1 MKGNPHRWIE
11 PKPVIL
17 PPDIEKVFCRHSLVA
32 EALVRRGITHLEQA
46 NAFFDPAQYT
56 PSLPTEL
63 PDLEKAADRLQSAIH
78 SSEKI
83 GVWGDFDVDGQ
94 TATTVLVDGLRQL
107 GGNVVYHI
115 PVRERESH
123 GVNLE
128 FLSTFLQ
135 EGVQLLLTCDT
146 GISAHPAVDYAHGLG
161 IDTIITDHHTLPPEL
176 PVALAIVNPQ
186 RLPSLHP
193 LRPLCGVGCAFKLIE
208 ELFQHAG
215 RLDETGQFVDLV
227 ALGTVADLAL
237 LTGDC
242 RYLVQRG
249 LALLREQTRPAI
261 KAILEQAEVKET
273 FLTEEHISFVLAPR
287 LNSIGRLDDAN
298 PMVEFLS
305 SKDPQLLQHMA
316 IFLEGLNGKRKLLCE
331 QVFQGAQALI
341 ERDHS
346 LLDAPV
352 LILSHSQWPAG
363 VIGIVASRLVELYHR
378 PVILIAAPPG
388 QAGRASARSIEGINI
403 TSAIAANQQ
412 YLLGFGG
419 HPMAAGFSI
428 DSQQIPNF
436 RRGLSR
442 TIEAAIKGE
451 MPVFELPV
459 DTYLNLEDI
468 SFELVEDLERLAPF
482 GPGNPSLIL
491 AARNLILKSK
501 SFVGKTGEHLQLIV
515 EDPSGASQRV
525 VWWQGAGADLP
536 EGPFDLAY
544 SMRSSNYRGQ
554 PEVQI
559 EWIDARPVEGTL
571 TDLVTQSINVLDYR
585 SVENPLAALQL
596 LQQEKDLVIWS
607 EGKQAPGITGVD
619 RFHLQISGTLVVW
632 SIPPGRR
639 ELQEAIWSVIPRRVV
654 LFSANP
660 GSDQPAEFLK
670 RLAGLV
676 RFSLRNRQGKVRVS
690 ELAAALG
697 QREATIKSGLEWLA
711 SRGFVHQISVGDQT
725 IQLVEGGQPDYNRA
739 SALDDEIRFLLQE
752 TTAFRTYY
760 LRADPTAMINTEPIS
775 GLFKP
780 EGL

>member
-1 MKGNPHRWIE
+1 MKESPHRWIE
-11 PKPVIL
+11 PEPVIL
-17 PPDIEKVFCRHSLVA
+17 PPDIEKAFGKHPMVA

-46 NAFFDPAQYT
+46 NAFFDPVRYT
-56 PSLPTEL
+56 PSLSTDL
-63 PDLEKAADRLQSAIH
+63 PDLEKAADRLHAALH
-78 SSEKI
+78 TGEKI

-107 GGNVVYHI
+107 GGNVVYHL

-128 FLSTFLQ
+128 FLQTFLQ
-135 EGVQLLLTCDT
+135 GGVQLLLTCDT
-146 GISAHPAVDYAHGLG
+146 GISAHPAVDYAQRQGV
-161 IDTIITDHHTLPPEL
+161 DTIITDHHTLPPEL
-176 PVALAIVNPQ
+176 PGALAVVNPQ
-186 RLPSLHP
+186 RLPSLHS

-208 ELFQHAG
+208 ELFRRAG
-215 RLDETGQFVDLV
+215 RLGEAVQFVDLV

-261 KAILEQAEVKET
+261 KTILEQAEVKET

-305 SKDPQLLQHMA
+305 SKDPQLLQRMA

-352 LILSHSQWPAG
+352 LVLSHPQWPAG

-378 PVILIAAPPG
+378 PVVLIAAPPG

-403 TSAIAANQQ
+403 TSAIASNQQ

-428 DSQQIPNF
+428 DPQQIPNF
-436 RRGLSR
+436 RRGLGR

-451 MPVFELPV
+451 MPAFELPV

-491 AARNLILKSK
+491 AARNLTLKSK

-515 EDPSGASQRV
+515 EDRLGVSQRV
-525 VWWQGAGADLP
+525 IWWLGAGADLP

-554 PEVQI
+554 PEVQV

-571 TDLVTQSINVLDYR
+571 TDLVTQSIEVLDYR
-585 SVENPLAALQL
+585 SLENPLAALQL

-607 EGKQAPGITGVD
+607 EGEQAPGKTGVD
-619 RFHLQISGTLVVW
+619 RFHLQIAGTLVVW
-632 SIPPGRR
+632 SIPPGRQ
-639 ELQEAIWSVIPRRVV
+639 ELQEAIRTVIPRRVA
-654 LFSANP
+654 LFSVNP

-676 RFSLRNRQGKVRVS
+676 RFSLKNRQGTVTVS
-690 ELAAALG
+690 ELAAALC
-697 QREATIKSGLEWLA
+697 QREAAVQRGLDWLA
-711 SRGFVHQISVGDQT
+711 SRGFVHPITVGNLT
-725 IQLVEGGQPDYNRA
+725 IRLVEGGQSDPNRA
-739 SALDDEIRFLLQE
+739 SALDDAIRFLLQE
-752 TTAFRTYY
+752 TAAFRTYY
-760 LRADPTAMINTEPIS
+760 LRADPKALVNS
-775 GLFKP
+775 G
-780 EGL
+780 